1 MKKIIFILPVILS
14 ACTNNIDEREE
25 WIKSQGYHKTD
36 LTYEQLLY
44 SSYSNCIEHNDIYY
58 CY

>member
-1 MKKIIFILPVILS
+1 MKKLIVILLLLS
-14 ACTNNIDEREE
+14 ACTSNIDEREE

-36 LTYEQLLY
+36 LTYEMLLY